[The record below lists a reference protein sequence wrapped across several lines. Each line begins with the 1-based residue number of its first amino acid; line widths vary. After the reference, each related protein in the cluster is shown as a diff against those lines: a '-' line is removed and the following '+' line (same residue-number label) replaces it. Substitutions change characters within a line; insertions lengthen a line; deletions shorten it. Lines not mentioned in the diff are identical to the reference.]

1 MKTTNSKATKAKD
14 SQNYIKKK
22 QFFDQL
28 LTIFGRK
35 PILEALQEKG
45 SKLYRLHLAESN
57 KKAKILDDIIALAKK
72 QGAEITY
79 HDRKALSRISKNAK
93 QDQGIA
99 ADLIC
104 AGYQNYQR
112 FLEQQKQSSKPFEL
126 LALDVITN
134 PQNLGMIIRS
144 ATAGHIDGILL
155 PKQGC
160 ARLDALVIKASAGT
174 LFKAPILRCDKLT
187 DALKDCQNAGA
198 KICGLSSHAKMTLG
212 QYGNQNKEGSQTA
225 QINTFTSNIFV
236 LGNETDGVSK
246 TVEALCDQW
255 LSIPM
260 NNEIESLNV
269 AVTASLIA
277 FRKII

>member
-1 MKTTNSKATKAKD
+1 MTKSSKQHNHNND
-14 SQNYIKKK
+14 SPEYLQKKR
-22 QFFDQL
+22 FFDQL

-35 PILEALQEKG
+35 PVLEALQEKG
-45 SKLYRLHLAESN
+45 SKIHRLHLAESN
-57 KKAKILDDIIALAKK
+57 KKAKILDDIIALAREK
-72 QGAEITY
+72 GAEILY
-79 HDRKALSRISKNAK
+79 HDSKALSRISKNAK

-104 AGYQNYQR
+104 DGYQSHQN
-112 FLEQQKQSSKPFEL
+112 FLQQQTGPFEL
-126 LALDVITN
+126 LALDGITN

-144 ATAGHIDGILL
+144 AAAGQIDGILL

-174 LFKAPILRCDKLT
+174 LFKAPILRCDKLV
-187 DALKDCQNAGA
+187 DALKDCQQQGA
-198 KICGLSSHAKMTLG
+198 KICGLSSHATESLG
-212 QYGNQNKEGSQTA
+212 QYQSTQGSV
-225 QINTFTSNIFV
+225 FV

-246 TVEALCDQW
+246 AVEKMCDHW

-260 NNEIESLNV
+260 RNGVESLNV

-277 FRKII
+277 FRKAI